1 MFSEEVDKKEM
12 DDVEE
17 KIVEE
22 RLEFID
28 EKIAHK
34 MILEEF
40 LSITINFFLFSEIDE
55 ESKEDIKEER

>member
-1 MFSEEVDKKEM
+1 MLSEEVDKKEM